1 VRLARHHRPRAR
13 RCLRLSLPLIRE
25 AVRVWVTALAAA
37 VPYEGDRTIL
47 RRRLGLNDGD
57 PEILQDIAEDL
68 GISRERVRQR
78 QERAIKATAYVNV
91 LPGYR
96 AARDH
101 AQEQLACL
109 ITADSAVESRHLNAI
124 TVLSFP
130 TADNALVTRLIT
142 HAAVQAVLRHT
153 GTPQGHDMGA
163 PP

>member
-1 VRLARHHRPRAR
+1 M
-13 RCLRLSLPLIRE
+13 
-25 AVRVWVTALAAA
+25 TALAAA

-47 RRRLGLNDGD
+47 QRRLGLNGGN
-57 PEILQDIAEDL
+57 PEIRQDIAEDL

-109 ITADSAVESRHLNAI
+109 ITADDSAVESRYLNAI

-142 HAAVQAVLRHT
+142 HAAVQAVLRRT

>member
-1 VRLARHHRPRAR
+1 M
-13 RCLRLSLPLIRE
+13 
-25 AVRVWVTALAAA
+25 TALAAA
-37 VPYEGDRTIL
+37 VPYE
-47 RRRLGLNDGD
+47 
-57 PEILQDIAEDL
+57 DIAEDL

-109 ITADSAVESRHLNAI
+109 ITADDSAVESRHLNAI

-142 HAAVQAVLRHT
+142 HAAVQAVLRRT